1 MLRPREDN
9 PAHPDNGG
17 HIHPSGRV
25 RSAERPATRGERI
38 MKRRDFL
45 TRTAAGAAAI
55 AGAGVSGLAQAGPP
69 APQAPPTGRGGPS
82 PIGQPGQP
90 ANVPPHKLARISLM
104 QLNFNNVLL
113 PEPSANNPN
122 PTPTPLQTMT
132 IFDLPKM
139 YVENYGVHN
148 IEFQLDRIV
157 KSETDPDFIKRLKA
171 ALDEHKMTMTQ
182 VNMEIGVPTGM
193 TGDAA
198 GRRQGLDRLKKWID
212 IANQYGCKRLM
223 LNQNQ
228 NGLTK
233 EKRADA
239 VAYMKELADAGRPSG
254 VMFSVE
260 TRGQTSPELQAN
272 LGMKAWEFMIGI
284 IEEAGAHSNVDLG
297 NVGAMDQA
305 ELHACIKR
313 WHARSSGNMHIKSSP
328 YWDIGRAVAFA
339 ESIGYKGNYS
349 IEVAAHSGQRM
360 VYNTILANIA

>member
-1 MLRPREDN
+1 
-9 PAHPDNGG
+9 
-17 HIHPSGRV
+17 
-25 RSAERPATRGERI
+25 

-45 TRTAAGAAAI
+45 TTTAAGAAAI
-55 AGAGVSGLAQAGPP
+55 AGAGLSGLAQGGAPAAPAG
-69 APQAPPTGRGGPS
+69 QAPAAGRGGGGAAP
-82 PIGQPGQP
+82 PIGQPGMP
-90 ANVPPHKLARISLM
+90 ANVRADKLARISLM
-104 QLNFNNVLL
+104 QLNFNNVLI
-113 PEPSANNPN
+113 PEANANNPN

-148 IEFQLDRIV
+148 IEFQLDRVV

-171 ALDEHKMTMTQ
+171 ALDEFKMTMTQ
-182 VNMEIGVPTGM
+182 INMEIGVPTGM

-198 GRRQGLDRLKKWID
+198 GRRQGLDRLKKWIE

-260 TRGQTSPELQAN
+260 TRGATSPELQAN

-284 IEEAGAHSNVDLG
+284 IEEAGAHSNCDLG

-305 ELHACIKR
+305 ELNACIKR
-313 WHARSSGNMHIKSSP
+313 WHARSSGNMHIKSN
-328 YWDIGRAVAFA
+328 YTWDIGKAVAFA
-339 ESIGYKGNYS
+339 ESIGYKGNYA
-349 IEVAAHSGQRM
+349 IEVGAHAAQRM